1 MQKPLAAFAISL
13 FLSMGFTYLPYARFG
28 AFSLF
33 SVTFSEAIPIF
44 TLISMLFNLVL
55 LAVVFGVFYFLA
67 DRFNMCAS
75 KSTVIALLLGVIF
88 GSTIFNLLSINPQY
102 YNAYTSIIFAS
113 SSFGGVFEF
122 FLPSVI
128 ALLFVEL
135 KHEQANR
142 AFPPS

>member
-1 MQKPLAAFAISL
+1 
-13 FLSMGFTYLPYARFG
+13 MGFTYLSSSRFG

-33 SVTFSEAIPIF
+33 SVTLYEAIPIF
-44 TLISMLFNLVL
+44 TLSSMLFNLVL

-67 DRFNMCAS
+67 DRFNMRAS

-88 GSTIFNLLSINPQY
+88 GSAINDLLVISPQY
-102 YNAYTSIIFAS
+102 YNMYTSIIVAS
-113 SSFGGVFEF
+113 SSFGGIFEF
-122 FLPSVI
+122 FLPSII